1 MKRANSAIFFW
12 GGIFGVVTSIVWIGH
27 DILVNLA
34 NLDVPSSNLL
44 NNALTITL
52 ILVFGATGVLA
63 ARTTGDFETGAY
75 AGLFASFIGM
85 IVGGIALFTITLLFM
100 DTIRQSMIMVEAFKS
115 SDSSDITQ
123 FIIEDA
129 IGGVIFG
136 GLLSLALGGLCGAM
150 GGLIGKM
157 LASRAHA

>member
-1 MKRANSAIFFW
+1 MRATSAVLFW
-12 GGIFGVVTSIVWIGH
+12 GGLFGVVTSIVWIGH
-27 DILVNLA
+27 DLLVNLA
-34 NLDVPSSNLL
+34 NLSVPSSNVL

-52 ILVFGATGVLA
+52 VLVFGATGVLA
-63 ARTTGDFETGAY
+63 ARATGDFETGAY
-75 AGLFASFIGM
+75 AGLLASFIGM
-85 IVGGIALFTITLLFM
+85 IVGAVTLLTITFLFM
-100 DTIRQSMIMVEAFKS
+100 DTIRQSTIMVEAFKS
-115 SDSSDITQ
+115 SGASDITQ

-129 IGGVIFG
+129 VGGVIFG